1 MSNMN
6 TTETG
11 SVDVDVDVDV
21 CTAHVHA
28 TVHRVCT
35 ITLPDGTTASLD
47 TITPDDRSDVH
58 VAKTERGWRVAWMG
72 VDDWADELDPIDNS
86 DQDER
91 YDWPRWPEHIG
102 VDYEDA
108 RTAIDRVGIGHG
120 RRVFFVDHDGH
131 PRRDWTAMG
140 SPRWTYIVPEDVPT
154 DQWTAYAEAVWAEWR
169 AWAAGEVYV
178 VCSVD
183 VDANSNELPDTAVSI
198 GGIIDDDWAAECVQR
213 AARYSAE
220 GI

>member
-1 MSNMN
+1 MSNQTEQTPAPIDTATARTY
-6 TTETG
+6 TTV
-11 SVDVDVDVDV
+11 S
-21 CTAHVHA
+21 HV
-28 TVHRVCT
+28 TF
-35 ITLPDGTTASLD
+35 IDLPDGTIAKLSTM
-47 TITPDDRSDVH
+47 TPDDGADVSICPTMDANG
-58 VAKTERGWRVAWMG
+58 VAGWRIAWAMG
-72 VDDWADELDPIDNS
+72 DEGYDFDPIDNS
-86 DQDER
+86 DQGER
-91 YDWPRWPEHIG
+91 YDWPRWPDYIG
-102 VDYEDA
+102 VNFDDC
-108 RTAIDRVGIGHG
+108 RTAIDRVGIGQG

-140 SPRWTYIVPEDVPT
+140 SPRWTYIVPEDVPA

-198 GGIIDDDWAAECVQR
+198 GGIIGDDWAAECVQR